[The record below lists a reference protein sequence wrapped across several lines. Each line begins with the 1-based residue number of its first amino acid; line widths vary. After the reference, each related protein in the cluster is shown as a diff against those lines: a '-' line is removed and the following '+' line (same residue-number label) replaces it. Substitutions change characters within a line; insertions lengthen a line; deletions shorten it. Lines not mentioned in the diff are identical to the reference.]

1 MDQAWMH
8 EKFRHKQ
15 LMEAASLPAQDFCR
29 QMNLP
34 AINLTG
40 KIFARYKPDG

>member
-1 MDQAWMH
+1 
-8 EKFRHKQ
+8 
-15 LMEAASLPAQDFCR
+15 MEAASLPAQDFCR